1 MAAMANFA
9 ERAEAY
15 RPSKTVF
22 FWACLACAA
31 ATMIVGFNWGGWVT
45 GGTAAQM
52 SKSAAE
58 GARAELA
65 ATVCVTQFDKGS
77 DKAATLASLARTDSW
92 KRGDFIEKGGW
103 VTLPGIDKSVSGA
116 ADLCAKQLTD
126 AMAAPAATELV
137 R

>member
-1 MAAMANFA
+1 MAPIANFA

-22 FWACLACAA
+22 FWSCVACVT
-31 ATMIVGFNWGGWVT
+31 ATMIVGFNYGGWVT

-52 SKSAAE
+52 ATSAADR
-58 GARAELA
+58 ARAELTA
-65 ATVCVTQFDKGS
+65 SVCVTQFDKGV
-77 DKAATLASLARTDSW
+77 DKIAMLASLARTDSW

-103 VTLPGIDKSVSGA
+103 VALPGIDKPVSGA

-126 AMAAPAATELV
+126 AIVPPSAGG
-137 R
+137 